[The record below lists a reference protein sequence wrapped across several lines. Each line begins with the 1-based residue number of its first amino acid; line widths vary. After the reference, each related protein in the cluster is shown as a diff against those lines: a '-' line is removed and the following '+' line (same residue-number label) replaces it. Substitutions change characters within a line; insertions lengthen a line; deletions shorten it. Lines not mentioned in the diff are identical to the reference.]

1 MNSLGRVRPA
11 GGASP
16 RTAAGLALSALAALA
31 AACAPSA
38 PEPGVVAIV
47 GGIVYP
53 VTSPP
58 IEGGAVLIRDGR
70 IEAVGADLD
79 IPSGARIVDASGG
92 SVIPGIIETHS
103 HMGFKMLNLPATG
116 SNNNEL
122 SSPINAHVRA
132 MDGLDSSD
140 PAFSLA
146 VAGGITTQN
155 ITTGSRS
162 PNSGQAVLVKMRG
175 GTVEDMFFAHGG
187 MKFAIRATTPYPNFP
202 QDEAGVFELLNGELE
217 ESREYLAAIA
227 AHEADPDNHPRPP
240 RDLTKE
246 AFGKLLT
253 REWPVGVHSHT
264 AEQMG
269 YAIELKR
276 RFDLDL
282 YIHHGDRT
290 DVHAEAMAEL
300 GVPVSFGPILP
311 FDSPESEDLL
321 GPIRLAESGGL
332 VAFHQDH
339 PDGHQYF
346 LRHTGAMFVRRGMPP
361 DEALKALTINGAR
374 IFGVDDRIGSLEPG
388 KDADLVVL
396 GGEDPLAFDSLVMRV
411 FVDGV
416 EVFDRETGFDVF
428 GGRVPEGW

>member
-1 MNSLGRVRPA
+1 
-11 GGASP
+11 
-16 RTAAGLALSALAALA
+16 
-31 AACAPSA
+31 
-38 PEPGVVAIV
+38 
-47 GGIVYP
+47 
-53 VTSPP
+53 
-58 IEGGAVLIRDGR
+58 
-70 IEAVGADLD
+70 
-79 IPSGARIVDASGG
+79 
-92 SVIPGIIETHS
+92 
-103 HMGFKMLNLPATG
+103 
-116 SNNNEL
+116 
-122 SSPINAHVRA
+122 
-132 MDGLDSSD
+132 
-140 PAFSLA
+140 
-146 VAGGITTQN
+146 
-155 ITTGSRS
+155 
-162 PNSGQAVLVKMRG
+162 MRG

-246 AFGKLLT
+246 AFGRLLT

-321 GPIRLAESGGL
+321 GPIRLAELGGL

-361 DEALKALTINGAR
+361 EEALKALTINGAR

>member
-16 RTAAGLALSALAALA
+16 RTGAGLALAALLPLA

-79 IPSGARIVDASGG
+79 LPSGARIVDASGG

-246 AFGKLLT
+246 AFGRLLT

-321 GPIRLAESGGL
+321 GPIRLAELGGL